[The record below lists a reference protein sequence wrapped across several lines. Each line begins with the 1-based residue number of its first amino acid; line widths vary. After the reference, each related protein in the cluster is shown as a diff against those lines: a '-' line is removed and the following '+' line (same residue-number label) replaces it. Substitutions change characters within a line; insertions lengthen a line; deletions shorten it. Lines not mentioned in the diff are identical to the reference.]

1 MLMLSLYEQK
11 SMYLKWSSLCV
22 ALDRMALGLATLTV
36 VPSVWLSSLITALW
50 TLYLH
55 CIISCWLP
63 FMGLI
68 GVLPTI
74 SEYYFA
80 LSKIGVS
87 YTNLTNMAQE
97 GGNVGL
103 SLYAIKVSHGT
114 ILFSSQWAM
123 WVEGFIE

>member
-1 MLMLSLYEQK
+1 
-11 SMYLKWSSLCV
+11 
-22 ALDRMALGLATLTV
+22 
-36 VPSVWLSSLITALW
+36 
-50 TLYLH
+50 
-55 CIISCWLP
+55 
-63 FMGLI
+63 MGLI

-114 ILFSSQWAM
+114 ILFSSQ
-123 WVEGFIE
+123 